1 MNERCELKR
10 YADNLSCI
18 LNMGS
23 VASVNERPMEANEQ
37 GFSGATLIR
46 LDAVFDDGRQG
57 SFICKK
63 ADLKERMVMRILT
76 EQGHQHTP
84 AAYSEDCVSDEPM
97 WMIQQDLGKR
107 INAPHDNLQ
116 WMERVADALAE
127 IHGNNMNRGK
137 EMPWLPHADS
147 DYWEKIVTQI
157 SVDHFEKAVCEDR
170 SFARQFGAYLPK
182 LRKAGDAFACDMAA
196 LYKETQWLTLTH
208 GDLQSMGGDHVYNIQ
223 EMPYIIDFG
232 FAGYAPFYIDLVDYF
247 SFENAALYHKA
258 LTSRGFFLNLKDFE
272 ERFRAAFRYPCFIY
286 MFPSIMQWKNGSEE
300 RLLKL
305 LHRLL
310 SC

>member
-23 VASVNERPMEANEQ
+23 IVTVSERPMESTEQ

-46 LDAVFDDGRQG
+46 LAVVFNDGRQG

-63 ADLKERMVMRILT
+63 ADLKERMVMRTLT
-76 EQGHQHTP
+76 EQGHLYTP

-107 INAPHDNLQ
+107 RNAPHDNLQ
-116 WMERVADALAE
+116 WMERVADVLAE

-137 EMPWLPHADS
+137 EMPWLPHADTN
-147 DYWEKIVTQI
+147 YWEKIVTQI
-157 SVDHFEKAVCEDR
+157 SVDHFERAVCEDC
-170 SFARQFGAYLPK
+170 SFARQFEAYLPK
-182 LRKAGDAFACDMAA
+182 LREVGNAFARDMSA
-196 LYKETQWLTLTH
+196 LSEETQWLTLTH
-208 GDLQSMGGDHVYNIQ
+208 GDLQNLDGDHVYNIQ

-232 FAGYAPFYIDLVDYF
+232 FARYAPFYIDIVDYF
-247 SFENAALYHKA
+247 SFENAAMYHKA
-258 LTSRGFFLNLKDFE
+258 LTSRGFSLNLKDFE
-272 ERFRAAFRYPCFIY
+272 ERFRAAFQYPCFIY
-286 MFPSIMQWKNGSEE
+286 MFPSIMQWKNGAEE